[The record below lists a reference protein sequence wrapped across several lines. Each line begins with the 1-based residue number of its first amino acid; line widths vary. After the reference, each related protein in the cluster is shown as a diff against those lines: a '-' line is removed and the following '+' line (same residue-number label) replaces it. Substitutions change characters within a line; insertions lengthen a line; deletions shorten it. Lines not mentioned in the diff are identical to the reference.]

1 MFVVKLPINN
11 NVPFLGMTFAINRL
25 SLSPFAKSYYQSK
38 LEFMEKTEFFICRCH
53 DVSHQMVLGT
63 LEPTED
69 EERVVYGSFHLVH
82 LEFWDKLKSATKYL
96 FGRKR
101 KDGDFDALLLR
112 HEDADRLEWFAN
124 FLDGGTSVTDKAV
137 APFQFTFCSKENVY
151 EVAFEAYQVTLNDGS
166 IHSEY
171 EISVCVSLKPGNVFY
186 RLYRTAKYLS
196 GYCSCYGDFDSFEF
210 LPTDAAKIRIMVSG
224 LRVC

>member
-1 MFVVKLPINN
+1 
-11 NVPFLGMTFAINRL
+11 MTFAINKL
-25 SLSPFAKSYYQSK
+25 PLSPFAKSYYQSK
-38 LEFMEKTEFFICRCH
+38 LEFMEKTEFFVCKCH
-53 DVSHQMVLGT
+53 DVSHQLVLET
-63 LEPTED
+63 LETEEN
-69 EERVVYGSFHLVH
+69 EEHVVYGCFHIVH
-82 LEFWDKLKSATKYL
+82 LEFWEKLKCAMKYI
-96 FGRKR
+96 FGRKC

-112 HEDADRLEWFAN
+112 PEDADRLEWFAN

-186 RLYRTAKYLS
+186 RLYRTAEYLS

-210 LPTDAAKIRIMVSG
+210 LPTDAAKIRSMAEG
-224 LRVC
+224 LRVG

>member
-1 MFVVKLPINN
+1 
-11 NVPFLGMTFAINRL
+11 MTFAINKL
-25 SLSPFAKSYYQSK
+25 PLSPFAKSYYQSK
-38 LEFMEKTEFFICRCH
+38 LEFMEKTEFFVCKCH
-53 DVSHQMVLGT
+53 DVSHQLVLET
-63 LEPTED
+63 LETEEN
-69 EERVVYGSFHLVH
+69 EEHVVYGCFHIVH
-82 LEFWDKLKSATKYL
+82 LEFWEKLKCAMKYI
-96 FGRKR
+96 FGRKC
-101 KDGDFDALLLR
+101 KDGDFDALLVR

-210 LPTDAAKIRIMVSG
+210 LPTDAAKLHRMAEG
-224 LRVC
+224 LRAC

>member
-1 MFVVKLPINN
+1 
-11 NVPFLGMTFAINRL
+11 MTFAINKL
-25 SLSPFAKSYYQSK
+25 PLSPFAKRYYQSK
-38 LEFMEKTEFFICRCH
+38 LEFMEKTEFFVCKCH
-53 DVSHQMVLGT
+53 DVSHQLVLET
-63 LEPTED
+63 LETEEN
-69 EERVVYGSFHLVH
+69 EEHVVYGCFHIVH
-82 LEFWDKLKSATKYL
+82 LEFWEKLKCAMKYI
-96 FGRKR
+96 FGRKC

-186 RLYRTAKYLS
+186 RLYRNAKYLS

-210 LPTDAAKIRIMVSG
+210 LPVDAAKIRSMAEG
-224 LRVC
+224 LRVG

>member
-1 MFVVKLPINN
+1 
-11 NVPFLGMTFAINRL
+11 
-25 SLSPFAKSYYQSK
+25 
-38 LEFMEKTEFFICRCH
+38 
-53 DVSHQMVLGT
+53 MVLVT
-63 LEPTED
+63 FEPTED
-69 EERVVYGSFHLVH
+69 EEHVVYGCFHPVH

-151 EVAFEAYQVTLNDGS
+151 EVAFEAYQVTLNDES

-171 EISVCVSLKPGNVFY
+171 EISVCVSLMATCSTDSIAPSSTYPAIAPATV
-186 RLYRTAKYLS
+186 TSTLS
-196 GYCSCYGDFDSFEF
+196 SSCRQMLRSF
-210 LPTDAAKIRIMVSG
+210 IVW
-224 LRVC
+224 

>member
-1 MFVVKLPINN
+1 
-11 NVPFLGMTFAINRL
+11 MTFAINKL
-25 SLSPFAKSYYQSK
+25 PLSPFAKSYYQSK
-38 LEFMEKTEFFICRCH
+38 LEFMEKTEFFVCKCH
-53 DVSHQMVLGT
+53 DVSHQLVLET
-63 LEPTED
+63 LETEEN
-69 EERVVYGSFHLVH
+69 EEHVVYGCFHIVH
-82 LEFWDKLKSATKYL
+82 LEFWEKLKCAMKYI
-96 FGRKR
+96 FGRKC

-112 HEDADRLEWFAN
+112 PEDADRLEWFAN

-210 LPTDAAKIRIMVSG
+210 LPVDAAKIRSMAEG
-224 LRVC
+224 LRVG